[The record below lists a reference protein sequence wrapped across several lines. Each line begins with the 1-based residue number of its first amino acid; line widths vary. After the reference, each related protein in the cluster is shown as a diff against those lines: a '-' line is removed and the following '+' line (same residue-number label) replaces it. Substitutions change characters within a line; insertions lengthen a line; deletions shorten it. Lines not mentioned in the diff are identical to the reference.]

1 MKLNKKLSK
10 EYKEKGATAIM
21 PITNDFSAKIYDIIF
36 GIDDYVVWEWGNED
50 TLNKSKLRYN
60 NEGECHFRIRHTWYS
75 IDECIQVDV
84 DYR

>member
-1 MKLNKKLSK
+1 MKLSKKLSK

-36 GIDDYVVWEWGNED
+36 GIDDYVVWEWGNE
-50 TLNKSKLRYN
+50 
-60 NEGECHFRIRHTWYS
+60 GECHFRIGHTWYN
-75 IDECIQVDV
+75 IDEFIQVDV